1 MTIRSMR
8 SVFGQLLNQ
17 VLPGRTKPKDD
28 DIEGLFDFRDYAR
41 SGDMA
46 SDSGWDPGRSI
57 KAL

>member
-1 MTIRSMR
+1 MR